1 MWFDKKVNFDI
12 HKFDEFY
19 QVFVNENC
27 EYSAE
32 NVHFYLFQIINIWNT
47 HVMNQRMAILV
58 SLLNYVKSLQQ
69 YSLP

>member
-19 QVFVNENC
+19 QAFVNENC

-32 NVHFYLFQIINIWNT
+32 NVHFLSFSNNKYMEYYCDESKNGYLCVIIE
-47 HVMNQRMAILV
+47 LC
-58 SLLNYVKSLQQ
+58 
-69 YSLP
+69 